1 MTLLIAL
8 ALGFMIAQGG
18 SPPDPEK
25 QREQQKHPLQRLQEE
40 QMRLLEQELKQA
52 QSPEQRSQLIEQF
65 KERLRL
71 QLQSP
76 QPDVESENWREL
88 TPDLGVWLYR
98 DEQNVLRG
106 RMFVQYGGAWMPI
119 AVEGLEEL
127 GPYALPA
134 E

>member
-1 MTLLIAL
+1 
-8 ALGFMIAQGG
+8 
-18 SPPDPEK
+18 
-25 QREQQKHPLQRLQEE
+25 
-40 QMRLLEQELKQA
+40 
-52 QSPEQRSQLIEQF
+52 
-65 KERLRL
+65 
-71 QLQSP
+71 LQSP

-106 RMFVQYGGAWMPI
+106 RMFVQYGGAWMQI